1 MKKERALAHPGVHAG
16 TKAAAQAGTQADAS
30 AAEHMDAIYRY
41 QRYVYDATR
50 KYYLLGRDRLLAE
63 LQPPAGGSVLEIACG
78 TGRNLILAARRYP
91 NARFYGF
98 DISNA
103 MLDTAAASIAR
114 NGLSER
120 IGVAAADA
128 AEFSGERLF
137 GVAAFDRV
145 VISYALSMIPP
156 WRTALQRAVDA
167 VAPGG
172 CLYVVDFGEQ
182 EKLPGWF
189 RSGLRAWLAKFSVEP
204 RAALQAELATLATRS
219 GMQLRCEH
227 LYGGYAT
234 YAVLEKPLSPISG
247 PSAI

>member
-1 MKKERALAHPGVHAG
+1 MKKEHALTHVHAG
-16 TKAAAQAGTQADAS
+16 AQAGTQADAS
-30 AAEHMDAIYRY
+30 AAAHMDAIYRY

-103 MLDTAAASIAR
+103 MLGTAAASIAR

-145 VISYALSMIPP
+145 VISYAL

-204 RAALQAELATLATRS
+204 RAALQAELAMLATRS